1 MRLTYL
7 CFLFLVVTGM
17 SAAAQDTNFSAGPQ
31 YLVTAS
37 SGSFL
42 RPIATPTLFLDA
54 PLPPVE
60 PLPDFLPPASNQP
73 LDSAPAPQ
81 IQLNLFP
88 IFYGYPMSGA
98 ATSVSIELT
107 SEPPR
112 EVPPSL
118 VGFVTI
124 TDADSLRVRGY
135 GMTLGDVAAY
145 WKAHKARAPRVYT
158 NADLLRLRT
167 S

>member
-1 MRLTYL
+1 MRLNL
-7 CFLFLVVTGM
+7 CFLFLVVAGI
-17 SAAAQDTNFSAGPQ
+17 SAAAQDTNFSSGPQ
-31 YLVTAS
+31 YLVTAG
-37 SGSFL
+37 SGSLL

-60 PLPDFLPPASNQP
+60 PLPDFLPSVANQSSDSEPQPA
-73 LDSAPAPQ
+73 

-88 IFYGYPMSGA
+88 IFYGYRA
-98 ATSVSIELT
+98 SVDIELT
-107 SEPPR
+107 SEAPR

-118 VGFVTI
+118 AGFVTM
-124 TDADSLRVRGY
+124 TDAESLRARGY

-145 WKAHKARAPRVYT
+145 WKAHKPHAPRVYT

>member
-1 MRLTYL
+1 MSLTHL
-7 CFLFLVVTGM
+7 CFLFLFATGI

-31 YLVTAS
+31 YLVTAG
-37 SGSFL
+37 SGSIL

-60 PLPDFLPPASNQP
+60 PLPDFLPSVANQST
-73 LDSAPAPQ
+73 DSAPEPQ

-88 IFYGYPMSGA
+88 IFYGYSMSGSPA
-98 ATSVSIELT
+98 SVNIELT
-107 SEPPR
+107 SETPR

-118 VGFVTI
+118 GGFITI
-124 TDADSLRVRGY
+124 TDAESLRARGY
-135 GMTLGDVAAY
+135 GMTLGEVAAY
-145 WKAHKARAPRVYT
+145 WKAHKPHAPRVFT
-158 NADLLRLRT
+158 NDDLLRLRT

>member
-1 MRLTYL
+1 MRLTHL
-7 CFLFLVVTGM
+7 CFLFLVVTGIF
-17 SAAAQDTNFSAGPQ
+17 AAAQDTNFSSGPQ

-37 SGSFL
+37 SGSLL

-60 PLPDFLPPASNQP
+60 PPLNFLPSVANQSS
-73 LDSAPAPQ
+73 DSAPPPQ
-81 IQLNLFP
+81 IQLSLFP
-88 IFYGYPMSGA
+88 IFYGYPAS
-98 ATSVSIELT
+98 SDIELT
-107 SEPPR
+107 SEVPR

-118 VGFVTI
+118 GGFITI
-124 TDADSLRVRGY
+124 TDAESLRARGY
-135 GMTLGDVAAY
+135 GMTLGAVAAY
-145 WKAHKARAPRVYT
+145 WKARKPHAPHVYT